1 MRPSSK
7 QPEPAAESNPLPSPS
22 FPAIETLLER
32 APADE
37 VRSLFAPVKNELA
50 HLKGPKAEQ
59 ARKIQTAIDRTE
71 ELLGVLLETR
81 ERLVAESKGAKGRK

>member
-7 QPEPAAESNPLPSPS
+7 QPQPAAESNPLPSPS
-22 FPAIETLLER
+22 FPAIEALIEG

-37 VRSLFAPVKNELA
+37 VRSLFTSVKNELA
-50 HLKGPKAEQ
+50 NLKGPKAEQ
-59 ARKIQTAIDRTE
+59 SRKIQTAIGHTE

-81 ERLVAESKGAKGRK
+81 ERLEAETKGAKGRK